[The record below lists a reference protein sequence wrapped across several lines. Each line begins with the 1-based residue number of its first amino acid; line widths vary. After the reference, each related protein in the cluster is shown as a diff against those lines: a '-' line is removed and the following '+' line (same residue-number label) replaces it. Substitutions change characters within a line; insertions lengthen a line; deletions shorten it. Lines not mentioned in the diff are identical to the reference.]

1 MFVFAWH
8 LYVQSQTGPAVAM
21 DPEYAKLMGATA
33 KGASAM
39 PGPLEVGKAIW
50 KHFANPFYDVGPND
64 KGIGIQLAYSLGR
77 VMAGFLKPGRLTDD
91 EYRAMQEHV
100 QAGVRICSP
109 LRSQSLSALS
119 SECPQF
125 STVLSTRSCKSS
137 SRFRRSPGCRLRST
151 PSKTPVSRRFS

>member
-1 MFVFAWH
+1 MKATLKARSIILSIALFVLFVFAWH

-64 KGIGIQLAYSLGR
+64 KGLHGRSKENREFPEHPILKFCLFLG
-77 VMAGFLKPGRLTDD
+77 L
-91 EYRAMQEHV
+91 
-100 QAGVRICSP
+100 
-109 LRSQSLSALS
+109 
-119 SECPQF
+119 
-125 STVLSTRSCKSS
+125 
-137 SRFRRSPGCRLRST
+137 
-151 PSKTPVSRRFS
+151 